1 MPDETRPLTEEEMLI
16 RDGIANPLSEE
27 DVVNLLAK
35 SIIHM
40 RASALKRGDQKVL
53 RNLQDGDPYEIARQI
68 FARGRKEND
77 NA

>member
-1 MPDETRPLTEEEMLI
+1 MADETRPLTEEEMLI

-40 RASALKRGDQKVL
+40 RASALKRVDQKVL
-53 RNLQDGDPYEIARQI
+53 RNLQDGDPYKIARQI
-68 FARGRKEND
+68 FARGRKE
-77 NA
+77 